1 MVSVGMGLSP
11 QFYFQ
16 NLLILPVACSVEPII
31 FYCVILCAIPG
42 LCPLLVVLFSF
53 INIGS
58 FSVQQTSTSVRIT
71 LTLNSAVIGR
81 SGCFFDKLAFST
93 ATGTGITPRYEGI
106 CEFNNSTTNTLTGI
120 MDTNDYAE
128 LLQLSIL
135 TALSNS
141 FIVTTGKSPVSLVPG
156 ISVIA
161 LSVPLMAAEFVP
173 VTRRPALISFD
184 IDQTTNR
191 LLLHFDGLMDS
202 STLNI
207 SNMML
212 SSSSSSSPIT
222 LMQSIITSVPFFTTL
237 CVSLSSSDL
246 VQLTEGGICQS
257 THSCFCS
264 FSSQFISDYGQ
275 NPVQEI
281 PSSEPLQVKLCCT

>member
-16 NLLILPVACSVEPII
+16 NLLIPPVACSVEPII
-31 FYCVILCAIPG
+31 FFIVCYLR
-42 LCPLLVVLFSF
+42 LLVVLFSF

-71 LTLNSAVIGR
+71 LMLNSAVIGR
-81 SGCFFDKLAFST
+81 SGCFFDKLAFSDTT
-93 ATGTGITPRYEGI
+93 AGTGITPRYEGI

-120 MDTNDYAE
+120 MDTNDYTE
-128 LLQLSIL
+128 LLQFSIL
-135 TALSNS
+135 TAVSNS

-191 LLLHFDGLMDS
+191 LLLHFDGLMDN
-202 STLNI
+202 STLDI

-237 CVSLSSSDL
+237 CVTLSSSDL
-246 VQLTEGGICQS
+246 MQLTEGGICQS
-257 THSCFCS
+257 INSCFCS

-275 NPVQEI
+275 NLVQEI
-281 PSSEPLQVKLCCT
+281 LSSEPLQVKLCCM